1 MQALDKVL
9 KRFSKENQKYL
20 EQLRKVEEVLKSIY
34 NRDKDYLN
42 DKN

>member
-20 EQLRKVEEVLKSIY
+20 EQLRRVEEVLKSFY
-34 NRDKDYLN
+34 NKDRKYLD